1 MISIKLESHYNHMC
15 WKSCSVKFRQL
26 SKRFF
31 HLHFVFPEQPDR
43 GAPKSRSWF
52 EHDVSGLVSRIGSQ
66 HNMLDQWLDQ
76 HLLLDYHF
84 CSSIFIIQTVNNWR
98 SIPILRQDG
107 TTRLRRSLCGHS
119 SLVTKRYQVG
129 HFSFGEHNSPLGRI
143 FAALWPPWRLKGS
156 SGTKTEKFFVPWHYE
171 SDGYGSI
178 PINTIFR
185 GMNIHLPAIL
195 MFTRGTRFWHTA
207 IWGLRLTACC
217 KLQPGWI
224 IGLPMF
230 CPVP

>member
-1 MISIKLESHYNHMC
+1 MLKKLIREIQAAVQTLLPPSLRLSRATWSRGTKKPVMI
-15 WKSCSVKFRQL
+15 RARR
-26 SKRFF
+26 KRAC
-31 HLHFVFPEQPDR
+31 L
-43 GAPKSRSWF
+43 KNW
-52 EHDVSGLVSRIGSQ
+52 SQ
-66 HNMLDQWLDQ
+66 HFMLDQWLDQ
-76 HLLLDYHF
+76 HLMLDYHF

-129 HFSFGEHNSPLGRI
+129 HFSFGEHNSPLGRV

-207 IWGLRLTACC
+207 IWGLRLSACC